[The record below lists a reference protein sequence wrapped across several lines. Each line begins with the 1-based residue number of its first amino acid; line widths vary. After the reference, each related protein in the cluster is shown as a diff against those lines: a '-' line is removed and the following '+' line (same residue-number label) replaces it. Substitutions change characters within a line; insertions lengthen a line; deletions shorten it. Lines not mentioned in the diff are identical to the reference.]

1 MFKGGQASSP
11 FALFYLL
18 LCLTIVSDMETS
30 YLKMIRV
37 GIDIGSTT
45 AKIVVLGDG
54 GQRLYSDYKR
64 HNAKAREV
72 LLGFIDELQGRFG
85 DVQASVCI
93 TGSVGMGVSERCS
106 LPFVQEVVAATRA
119 VGQGHAGVRSMIDIG
134 GEDAKIVFLDGGRAS
149 DLRMNSNCAGGTGA
163 FIDQMAILLGVGTA
177 DLSALADKASNVYT
191 IASRCG
197 VFSKTDIQ
205 NLISKNVPKADI
217 AASVFHAVA
226 VQVVVTLAHGCDI
239 KPPVLFCGGPLT
251 FLPALR
257 KAFVDYLNLSESDV
271 VIPDGGHLMPAY
283 GAALSAGARSFTS
296 LSELSALVG
305 SRLVSSG
312 RPSGSLE
319 PIFSGDAD
327 HDGWSRRMSAHG
339 MPRAPLAA
347 GREEVVVG
355 IDSGSTTTKIVVL
368 NDRGELVFD
377 YYHNNDGDPIATARR
392 GLELFA
398 DRCREAGTEA
408 VVAGSCS
415 TGYGEDLLKAAF
427 RLDHG
432 IIETMAHYMAAR
444 HIAAD
449 VSFILDIGGQD
460 MKAIFV
466 SGGVI
471 NRMEINE
478 ACSSG
483 CGSFIET
490 FAKSLG
496 YTVTDFASAACSS
509 AAPYDLG
516 TRCTV
521 FMNSKVKQALREG
534 ATVADIA
541 AGLAYSVVKN
551 CLYKVLRLK
560 GPEELGSHIVVQ
572 GGTMRNDAVV
582 RAFEKLTGRHVYRSD
597 RPELMG
603 AIGCALYARANRG
616 RSVALGDM
624 LASSACTTGRHR
636 CHGCENGCM
645 VVSYAFGNGNRY
657 YSGNRCE
664 RIFTNR
670 GAKVAPG
677 VNAYAHKLEALF
689 GRSAGVAPTAPTI
702 GIPRCLNMYEEYP
715 FWHTLFSRCGLRVVL
730 SDPSSFGGYE
740 SCARMVMSD
749 NICFPAKLAHSH
761 IENLVKKGVG
771 RIFMPF
777 VVYEKLE
784 GGQNSFNCPVVSGY
798 SEVVKSEQAGSVP
811 IDTPAITFKD
821 RKLLGRQCEAYLAS
835 LGIGRGVARKAFA
848 EAVAEFDRYGR
859 ELMDYNSSVLSAN
872 GGKRLVVLLAGRP
885 YHSDPLIQHKL
896 SDMIASMG
904 VDVITEDIVRCTD
917 TTVKDVNFVSQW
929 AYTNR
934 ILKAAEWAG
943 RQGANVQFM
952 QMTSFGCG
960 PDAFVTDEIRSLLR
974 QHGKAL
980 TLLKIDDVSNLG
992 SIRLRVRSVIDS
1004 MRYSLSGGKTE
1015 AGAAFAGT
1023 PVFGTDDRRRKI
1035 IAPFFT
1041 PFISPLIPPLMRRAG
1056 YDVENL
1062 PVSDAQSAEYG
1073 LKYANNEICYPATLI
1088 VGDIV
1093 KAFRS
1098 GRYDPRDTAVI
1109 MTQTGGQCRASNY
1122 ISLIKRA
1129 LTEAGYPGVP
1139 VISLASGSG
1148 ISNDQPGFRVNWAR
1162 ILRIVLASLLYSDC
1176 LAKFY
1181 YASVVREREKG
1192 QAARLRDLYM
1202 ERAVGAIEANDT
1214 GALWTALG
1222 EAAEAFD
1229 GIVTDRQ
1236 APRVGVVGEIF
1247 LKFNP
1252 FAQKDMTNWLTEQG
1266 IEVVPPMLT
1275 DFFMQAFV
1283 NGKVNAESSLERS
1296 RVPRA
1301 VMRWAYKWVRRRID
1315 RANAAGSRFRYFTP
1329 FADIFDEAAEAGS
1342 VVSLCA
1348 QFGEGWLLP
1357 GEILSMA
1364 RQGVTHVVS
1373 LQPFGC
1379 IANHIVSKG
1388 IEKRIKRLYPGLSI
1402 LSLDF
1407 DSGVSDVNV
1416 RNRLLLFVDNLK
1428 ECV

>member
-1 MFKGGQASSP
+1 
-11 FALFYLL
+11 
-18 LCLTIVSDMETS
+18 
-30 YLKMIRV
+30 MIRV

-45 AKIVVLGDG
+45 AKIVVLGEG
-54 GQRLYSDYKR
+54 GERLYSDYRR

-72 LLGFIDELQGRFG
+72 LLGYIGELRSRFG
-85 DVQASVCI
+85 DCRASVCI

-119 VGQGHAGVRSMIDIG
+119 VQQGHSDVHTLIDIG

-177 DLSALADKASNVYT
+177 ELSALADKAQNVYT

-197 VFSKTDIQ
+197 VFSKTDVQ
-205 NLISKNVPKADI
+205 NLIAKNVPREDI

-251 FLPALR
+251 FIPALR
-257 KAFVDYLNLSESDV
+257 RAFTDYLKLSAADV
-271 VIPDGGHLMPAY
+271 VTPDGSHLMPAY
-283 GAALSAGARSFTS
+283 GAALSAGEAGATDLGALAGLIGDR
-296 LSELSALVG
+296 LSARGL
-305 SRLVSSG
+305 
-312 RPSGSLE
+312 PKGSLE
-319 PIFSGDAD
+319 PIFTSDSD
-327 HDGWSRRMSAHG
+327 HAGWLRRMSSHSMAV
-339 MPRAPLAA
+339 APLAP
-347 GREEVVVG
+347 GREEVVIG

-368 NDRGELVFD
+368 NSKGNIIYD
-377 YYHNNDGDPIATARR
+377 YYHNNDGDPISTARK

-398 DRCREAGTEA
+398 GKCREAGTEA
-408 VVAGSCS
+408 VVRGSCS

-444 HIAAD
+444 HITDD

-466 SGGVI
+466 TDGVI

-496 YTVTDFASAACSS
+496 YTVADFADAACRA

-534 ATVADIA
+534 ATVGDIA

-560 GPEELGSHIVVQ
+560 GPEELGSHVVVQ

-582 RAFEKLTGRHVYRSD
+582 RAFEKLTGCNVFRSD

-603 AIGCALYARANRG
+603 AIGCALYARANLG
-616 RSVALGDM
+616 QAVPIGDM
-624 LASSACTTGRHR
+624 LACSTCTTSRHHCR
-636 CHGCENGCM
+636 GCENGCL
-645 VVSYAFGNGNRY
+645 VTSYAFGNGNRY

-664 RIFTNR
+664 RIFTNK
-670 GAKVAPG
+670 GAKVEPG
-677 VNAYAHKLEALF
+677 VNAYSHKLEALF
-689 GRSAGVAPTAPTI
+689 GRHIDVASPKATI

-715 FWHTLFSRCGLRVVL
+715 FWHTLFSRCGLQVVL
-730 SDPSSFGGYE
+730 SDPSSFAGYE

-761 IENLVKKGVG
+761 IENLLQKGVD

-798 SEVVKSEQAGSVP
+798 SEVVKSVQAGQVP

-821 RKLLGRQCEAYLAS
+821 TKLLYRQCAAYLERF
-835 LGIGRGVARKAFA
+835 GIAPAVVKAAFA
-848 EAVAEFDRYGR
+848 EAVAEADRYGR
-859 ELMDYNSSVLSAN
+859 ELMDYNRQVLAGN

-885 YHSDPLIQHKL
+885 YHTDPLIQHKL
-896 SDMIASMG
+896 SDMMASMG

-917 TTVKDVNFVSQW
+917 TTVEDVYFVSQW
-929 AYTNR
+929 AYANR
-934 ILKAAEWAG
+934 ILKAADWAG
-943 RQGANVQFM
+943 KQDAGVQFM

-960 PDAFVTDEIRSLLR
+960 PDAFITDEIRSLLR
-974 QHGKAL
+974 MHGKAL

-1004 MRYSLSGGKTE
+1004 MKFSAGGARKAA
-1015 AGAAFAGT
+1015 AGGFAGT
-1023 PVFGTDDRRRKI
+1023 PVFRKADRRRKI

-1041 PFISPLIPPLMRRAG
+1041 PFISPLVPALMRRAG

-1062 PVSDAQSAEYG
+1062 PVSDALSAELG

-1093 KAFRS
+1093 KAFKS
-1098 GRYDPRDTAVI
+1098 GRYDPHDTAVI

-1129 LTEAGYPGVP
+1129 LTEAGYADVP
-1139 VISLASGSG
+1139 VISLSSGSG
-1148 ISNDQPGFRVNWAR
+1148 ISNDQPGFSMNWPK

-1176 LAKFY
+1176 IAKFY
-1181 YASVVREREKG
+1181 YAAAVREKEKG
-1192 QAARLRDLYM
+1192 RAALLRDFYM
-1202 ERAVGAIEANDT
+1202 GKAVDAIDSNDT
-1214 GALWTALG
+1214 SALWSALA

-1229 GIVTDRQ
+1229 GIVENRQ

-1252 FAQKDMTNWLTEQG
+1252 FAQKDITNWLTGQG

-1283 NGKVNAESSLERS
+1283 NGKVNIDSSLERK
-1296 RVPRA
+1296 RVPR
-1301 VMRWAYKWVRRRID
+1301 VLMKWAYKWVRRRMQ
-1315 RANAAGSRFRYFTP
+1315 RANAIGSRFRYFTP
-1329 FADIFDEAAEAGS
+1329 FADIFDEAAEARS
-1342 VVSLCA
+1342 VISLCA

-1357 GEILSMA
+1357 GEIISMA

-1388 IEKRIKRLYPGLSI
+1388 IEKRIKKLYPELNI

-1416 RNRLLLFVDNLK
+1416 RNRVLLFVDNLK
-1428 ECV
+1428 ACV